1 MKIYIK
7 NHPFHYEIEN
17 ITRLFFP
24 YEKLQVVKFD
34 GNEITEYESPYILT
48 EINDEISVTVNF
60 KNFQKSETTTKTEDE
75 KENERLISSVLY
87 NLLTEY
93 TGIKMP
99 WGMITGIRP
108 VKYFRNLKEDYSEE
122 YAKEYFKNSYFVSD
136 EKINLAK
143 ITEKYEKDIINSS
156 KENSFSLY
164 VSIPFVLQ
172 DAVTVALFL
181 NQLQEQNI

>member
-24 YEKLQVVKFD
+24 YEKLQVVKFI

-60 KNFQKSETTTKTEDE
+60 QSFQKSDTTDKTEDE

-108 VKYFRNLKEDYSEE
+108 VKYFRNLKENYS
-122 YAKEYFKNSYFVSD
+122 
-136 EKINLAK
+136 
-143 ITEKYEKDIINSS
+143 
-156 KENSFSLY
+156 
-164 VSIPFVLQ
+164 
-172 DAVTVALFL
+172 
-181 NQLQEQNI
+181 